1 MTRNTPFL
9 AIAVVV
15 ATVAFTLSPFLTHDF
30 AGYRPDQFPVVLDFW
45 PVQPA
50 GWAFSIWGVIYI
62 WLIAGALWG
71 LVNTP
76 RNSQWKNM
84 RVPLLVS
91 LGLGTF
97 WITAA
102 NVAPILATIMIFAM
116 AVFAIVAMLRA
127 GDVDRAWQVRP
138 VALYAGWLTAA
149 AGVGAGVL
157 ISGYGVLSA
166 QAAALSM
173 LTTVLLVA
181 FTIQSRRPAEW
192 AYPAAIIWALS
203 GVIAANLPAGNL
215 PVTALSAFG
224 IAALALGFVLRRHT
238 GQPGRASLG

>member
-15 ATVAFTLSPFLTHDF
+15 ATVAFTLSPFLTRDF
-30 AGYRPDQFPVVLDFW
+30 AGYRPEQFPVVLDFW

-76 RNSQWKNM
+76 RDSQWKNM

-91 LGLGTF
+91 LGLGIF

-149 AGVGAGVL
+149 TGVGAGVV

-181 FTIQSRRPAEW
+181 LTIQSRRPAEW

-203 GVIAANLPAGNL
+203 GVIAENLPAGNL
-215 PVTALSAFG
+215 PVIALSAFG